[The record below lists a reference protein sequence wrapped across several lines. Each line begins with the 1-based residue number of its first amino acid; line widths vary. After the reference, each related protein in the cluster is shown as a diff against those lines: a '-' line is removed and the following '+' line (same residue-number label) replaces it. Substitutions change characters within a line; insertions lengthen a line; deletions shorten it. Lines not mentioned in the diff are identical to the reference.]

1 MNRLGLGRLAWVR
14 NHWQPTQE
22 GYGSGR
28 IGSQNRL
35 SFLSFLGL
43 AKEIEKNGRKTE
55 ERA

>member
-1 MNRLGLGRLAWVR
+1 VR